1 MDINES
7 ENINGNDNISIDNF
21 EENKKDNIFKS
32 DKSENENLTDNF
44 FKEPDEGINKFSKN
58 VFNDISKS
66 EINFV
71 LDDKINSIEN
81 FEENENMKLPLKE
94 RLKKRKKLKED
105 DKTNNKVRLEN
116 KKAKK
121 RKFMYPKED
130 NMEFEEEEMD
140 LRQKKEGGFNKFK

>member
-1 MDINES
+1 MMIKL
-7 ENINGNDNISIDNF
+7 IH
-21 EENKKDNIFKS
+21 
-32 DKSENENLTDNF
+32 
-44 FKEPDEGINKFSKN
+44 
-58 VFNDISKS
+58 
-66 EINFV
+66 
-71 LDDKINSIEN
+71 EN
-81 FEENENMKLPLKE
+81 FEENENMKLSLKQ

-140 LRQKKEGGFNKFK
+140 LRQKKRGWI